1 MSLKTLLDMDIFS
14 KRDDVEDFSRRVEKI
29 YSLEKK
35 INEMIDILRA
45 IKIGILPYKTTF
57 ILASLDDI
65 I

>member
-35 INEMIDILRA
+35 INEMIDVLRA

>member
-1 MSLKTLLDMDIFS
+1 MDIFS